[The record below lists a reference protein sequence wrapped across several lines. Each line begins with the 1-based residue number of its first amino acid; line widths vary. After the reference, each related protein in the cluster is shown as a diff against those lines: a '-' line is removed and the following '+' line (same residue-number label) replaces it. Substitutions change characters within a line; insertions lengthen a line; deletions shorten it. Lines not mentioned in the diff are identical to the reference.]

1 MPMNRNNKDFTT
13 CQNPEATKE
22 QQARWDR
29 MVRDLEKREQE
40 EQNARNSKHNT

>member
-1 MPMNRNNKDFTT
+1 MNLNKKEFTT
-13 CQNPEATKE
+13 CQNPDATKE

-40 EQNARNSKHNT
+40 EHDAKHRKYHST